1 MTYKDRKILL
11 FAQGWTIQALAKEY
25 TKRKKK
31 SCFREEMSQCIRIVL
46 CSARNARQSKQVVK
60 PGQGKSSRSVKTADR
75 GGFGSRLRQA
85 LGGGTN
91 AEIARRVPP
100 AAPAV

>member
-31 SCFREEMSQCIRIVL
+31 SCFREEMSQCIRGVRTYQPL
-46 CSARNARQSKQVVK
+46 RDFLSELFEK
-60 PGQGKSSRSVKTADR
+60 PENEL
-75 GGFGSRLRQA
+75 FGPEEAVQK
-85 LGGGTN
+85 
-91 AEIARRVPP
+91 
-100 AAPAV
+100 AA